1 MGVPAEIRAVPRPK
15 NTVVVDSG
23 RDTVNRYA
31 VMNRKGIKYIPNH
44 NPQPQNGKVIG
55 HIIDFTFVPIPIKQE
70 YSGPFELQYG
80 ATALI
85 KKLTQ
90 DVYYDL
96 LKVFNSS
103 HATSIFVIAA
113 LKVIYEDPSSVTM
126 STLYNETFLSKFY
139 PGAPLSKN
147 FISDL
152 YEKIGMDDEKREQ
165 FYNIRLKRVE
175 KDHNVVVDGTLKENN
190 SKINDLSA
198 FSYKSKIKSSKYISI
213 LYAYDIEEDEPVCAQ
228 VFPGNKIDSSSLPIF
243 LKSNNITKGLL
254 IGDKGFTKKQLILI
268 LKNHPDLHYMF
279 PIKNNDKRIK
289 KYNMTCFDG
298 IIKGIR
304 DIVYYKKVKDDNL
317 YLYSFRNQS
326 DANDQANAYG
336 NKNKNDD
343 TFDSE
348 KYEKKYSLFGVIVF
362 ESDIDIDPKI
372 AYKSYANRWM
382 IELVFKKYKNDIDLS
397 STNVHANFSVIGSEF
412 VNFISVL
419 MTCRIVHLLEKK
431 CILDEMSYGSALTF
445 LRSSW
450 RKIDAPV
457 EASTDD
463 GYWWNTNDNALK
475 LLEKLDLSKPEPK
488 PEPKKRGRPR
498 KESPAEQAPKRP
510 VGRPRKNPA
519 EEPQPKRPVGRP
531 RKSPKE
537 EPRPKRPVGRPRKNP
552 VEPPAS

>member
-23 RDTVNRYA
+23 RDTVNRYS
-31 VMNRKGIKYIPNH
+31 VMERKGVKYIPKH

-55 HIIDFTFVPIPIKQE
+55 HIIDLTFVPIPIKQD

-85 KKLTQ
+85 KKLAQ

-96 LKVFNSS
+96 LKVFNAS

-165 FYNIRLKRVE
+165 FYDIRIKKVE
-175 KDHNVVVDGTLKENN
+175 KEHHVVVDGTLKENN
-190 SKINDLSA
+190 SKVNDLSA

-213 LYAYDIEEDEPVCAQ
+213 LYSYDTDEDEPVCAQ
-228 VFPGNKIDSSSLPIF
+228 VFPGNKIDSSSLPVF
-243 LKSNNITKGLL
+243 LKTNNITKGLL
-254 IGDKGFTKKQLILI
+254 IGDKGFTKNKLLSI
-268 LKNHPDLHYMF
+268 LKNNPDLHYMF
-279 PIKNNDKRIK
+279 PIKGNDKRIN
-289 KYNMTCFDG
+289 KYNMTSFDG
-298 IIKGIR
+298 IIKGIK
-304 DIVYYKKVKDDNL
+304 DIVYYKKVKCDNI

-326 DANDQANAYG
+326 DANEQANAYG
-336 NKNKNDD
+336 NKNKKDEI
-343 TFDSE
+343 FDAE
-348 KYEKKYSLFGVIVF
+348 KYEKKCSLFGVIVF
-362 ESDIDIDPKI
+362 ESDIDIDPKT
-372 AYKSYANRWM
+372 AYKSYANRWL

-397 STNVHANFSVIGSEF
+397 NTKVHANFSVIGSEF

-419 MTCRIVHLLEKK
+419 MTCRIVHLLENKD
-431 CILDEMSYGSALTF
+431 ILDDMSYGSVLTF

-450 RKIDAPV
+450 RKIDAPA
-457 EASTDD
+457 EASTDL
-463 GYWWNTNDNALK
+463 NF
-475 LLEKLDLSKPEPK
+475 LS
-488 PEPKKRGRPR
+488 
-498 KESPAEQAPKRP
+498 
-510 VGRPRKNPA
+510 
-519 EEPQPKRPVGRP
+519 
-531 RKSPKE
+531 
-537 EPRPKRPVGRPRKNP
+537 
-552 VEPPAS
+552 

>member
-23 RDTVNRYA
+23 RDTVNRYS
-31 VMNRKGIKYIPNH
+31 VMERKGVKYIPKH

-55 HIIDFTFVPIPIKQE
+55 HIIDLTFVPIPIKQD

-80 ATALI
+80 AAALI
-85 KKLTQ
+85 KKLAQ

-96 LKVFNSS
+96 LKVFNAS

-126 STLYNETFLSKFY
+126 PTLYNETFLSKFY

-165 FYNIRLKRVE
+165 FYDIRIKKVE
-175 KDHNVVVDGTLKENN
+175 KEHHVVVDGTLKENN
-190 SKINDLSA
+190 SKVNDLSS

-213 LYAYDIEEDEPVCAQ
+213 LYSYDTDEDEPVCAQ
-228 VFPGNKIDSSSLPIF
+228 VFPGNKIDSSSLPVF
-243 LKSNNITKGLL
+243 LKTNNITKGLL
-254 IGDKGFTKKQLILI
+254 IGDKGFTKNKLLSI
-268 LKNHPDLHYMF
+268 LKNNPDLHYMF
-279 PIKNNDKRIK
+279 PIKSNDKRIN
-289 KYNMTCFDG
+289 KYNMTSFDG
-298 IIKGIR
+298 IIKGIK
-304 DIVYYKKVKDDNL
+304 DIVYYKKVKCDNI

-326 DANDQANAYG
+326 DANEQANVYG
-336 NKNKNDD
+336 NKKKKDEI
-343 TFDSE
+343 FDAE
-348 KYEKKYSLFGVIVF
+348 KYEKKCSLFGVIVF
-362 ESDIDIDPKI
+362 ESDIDINPKT

-397 STNVHANFSVIGSEF
+397 NTKVHANFSVIGSEF

-419 MTCRIVHLLEKK
+419 MTCRIVHLLENKN
-431 CILDEMSYGSALTF
+431 ILNDMSYGSVLTF

-450 RKIDAPV
+450 RKIDAPA

-475 LLEKLDLSKPEPK
+475 LLEKLDLSKPAPK

-498 KESPAEQAPKRP
+498 KEAPAEQAPKRP
-510 VGRPRKNPA
+510 VGRPRKKPE

-531 RKSPKE
+531 RKNPKE
-537 EPRPKRPVGRPRKNP
+537 EPKPKRPVGRPRKNP
-552 VEPPAS
+552 VESSAS

>member
-23 RDTVNRYA
+23 RDTVNRYS
-31 VMNRKGIKYIPNH
+31 VMERKGVKYIPKH

-55 HIIDFTFVPIPIKQE
+55 HIIDLTFVPIPIKQD

-80 ATALI
+80 VAALI
-85 KKLTQ
+85 KKLAQ

-96 LKVFNSS
+96 LKVFNAS
-103 HATSIFVIAA
+103 HATSIFVIVA

-165 FYNIRLKRVE
+165 FYDIRIKKVE
-175 KDHNVVVDGTLKENN
+175 KEHHIVVDGTLKENN
-190 SKINDLSA
+190 SKVNDLSS
-198 FSYKSKIKSSKYISI
+198 FSYESKIKSSKYISI
-213 LYAYDIEEDEPVCAQ
+213 LYSYDTDEDEPVCAQ
-228 VFPGNKIDSSSLPIF
+228 VFPGNKIDSSSLPVF
-243 LKSNNITKGLL
+243 LKTNNITKGLL
-254 IGDKGFTKKQLILI
+254 IGDKGFTKNKLLSI
-268 LKNHPDLHYMF
+268 LKNNPDLHYML
-279 PIKNNDKRIK
+279 PIKSNDKRIN
-289 KYNMTCFDG
+289 KYNMTSFDG
-298 IIKGIR
+298 IIKGIK
-304 DIVYYKKVKDDNL
+304 DIVYYKKVKCDNI

-326 DANDQANAYG
+326 DANEQANAYG
-336 NKNKNDD
+336 NKKKKDEI
-343 TFDSE
+343 FDAE
-348 KYEKKYSLFGVIVF
+348 KYEKKCSLFGVIVF
-362 ESDIDIDPKI
+362 ESDIDIDPKT

-397 STNVHANFSVIGSEF
+397 NTKVHANFSVIGSEF

-419 MTCRIVHLLEKK
+419 MTCRIVHLLENKD
-431 CILDEMSYGSALTF
+431 ILDDMSYGSVLTF

-450 RKIDAPV
+450 RKIDAPA

-475 LLEKLDLSKPEPK
+475 LLEKLDLSKPAPK

-498 KESPAEQAPKRP
+498 KEVPAEQAPKRP
-510 VGRPRKNPA
+510 AGRPRKKPE

-531 RKSPKE
+531 RKNPKE
-537 EPRPKRPVGRPRKNP
+537 EPKPKRPVGRPRKNP
-552 VEPPAS
+552 VESPAS